1 MDVKELAQNVGLE
14 EEEFIE
20 LAEIFLEA
28 CVSDLDRLEHA
39 LVIEDAQ
46 GVSVAAHSIKGAAVN
61 LGIDEVFELS
71 KEIELRAG
79 RNCFD
84 ESDQT
89 VSALKEKLC
98 LLAEMLKP
106 KKTTKSEQMAR
117 GVSNS

>member
-1 MDVKELAQNVGLE
+1 MNTKELAQNVGLE

-39 LVIEDAQ
+39 LAIEDAQ

-61 LGIDEVFELS
+61 LGIDEVFELA
-71 KEIELRAG
+71 KGIELRAC

-84 ESDQT
+84 ESRKA
-89 VSALKEKLC
+89 VSALKEELC
-98 LLAEMLKP
+98 LLAERLKP
-106 KKTTKSEQMAR
+106 NIPTNSEQMAR
-117 GVSNS
+117 DVSNS